1 MNNLFY
7 QTNWI
12 QFIYQQIYNF
22 VVFTCQDLR
31 QHHPWFVLFVVI
43 LNRMPSNIILFS
55 SSSSLLL
62 WKQYEELNKSYV
74 GVFKQLS
81 SITSSIEKEDPL
93 FSSLTT
99 ISSQM
104 IEVLYKISNDS
115 NTPIIP
121 EIIYNS
127 LHYLQRFEHYI
138 CGGIL
143 GAGGYDSFYVFI
155 LGNENR
161 HQLQQYLNQ
170 FDEKMILLDVQIDDR
185 GLLVEYDVW
194 EEGKFDI
201 LTSCFVFCWLDVVIE
216 LNKAYII
223 HIHKN
228 ICDLWYERE

>member
-93 FSSLTT
+93 LSSLTT
-99 ISSQM
+99 ISSQL

-127 LHYLQRFEHYI
+127 LHYFQRFEHYI

-194 EEGKFDI
+194 EEVIFDI
-201 LTSCFVFCWLDVVIE
+201 LTSCFVFE
-216 LNKAYII
+216 G
-223 HIHKN
+223 
-228 ICDLWYERE
+228 

>member
-1 MNNLFY
+1 
-7 QTNWI
+7 
-12 QFIYQQIYNF
+12 
-22 VVFTCQDLR
+22 
-31 QHHPWFVLFVVI
+31 
-43 LNRMPSNIILFS
+43 
-55 SSSSLLL
+55 
-62 WKQYEELNKSYV
+62 
-74 GVFKQLS
+74 
-81 SITSSIEKEDPL
+81 
-93 FSSLTT
+93 
-99 ISSQM
+99 M

-127 LHYLQRFEHYI
+127 LHYFQRFEHYI

-194 EEGKFDI
+194 EEVIFDI

-216 LNKAYII
+216 MNKAYII
-223 HIHKN
+223 HIH
-228 ICDLWYERE
+228 

>member
-1 MNNLFY
+1 
-7 QTNWI
+7 
-12 QFIYQQIYNF
+12 
-22 VVFTCQDLR
+22 
-31 QHHPWFVLFVVI
+31 
-43 LNRMPSNIILFS
+43 MPSNIILFS

-185 GLLVEYDVW
+185 GLLVEYD
-194 EEGKFDI
+194 I
-201 LTSCFVFCWLDVVIE
+201 
-216 LNKAYII
+216 
-223 HIHKN
+223 
-228 ICDLWYERE
+228 